1 YKRQKRWL
9 EIENLSGRR
18 VLAVPQDVHAKIL
31 ALNLASMVRG
41 LAPVIAR
48 RRHAA
53 RKRAYQVRWTS
64 RLSTM
69 KHTLVRRLIGTL
81 YAPTTPLTQAIRGLS
96 DAVDAVRPDRQFPRL
111 NPGKLKPGFHPA
123 YCRTA

>member
-1 YKRQKRWL
+1 V
-9 EIENLSGRR
+9 EIENFSGRS
-18 VLAVPQDVHAKIL
+18 VLAVQQDAHAKIL

-41 LAPVIAR
+41 LAQVLAT

-53 RKRAYQVRWTS
+53 RKHAYQVRWTS
-64 RLSTM
+64 SLSTM
-69 KHTLVRRLIGTL
+69 KHTLVRLLIGTL
-81 YAPTTPLTQAIRGLS
+81 HPPTTLLTHAVLALS
-96 DAVDAVRPDRQFPRL
+96 DAVEAVRPDRQFPRL